1 MPSRARSTERPA
13 PQLRLSIQLGD
24 RVAAAPVARA
34 QLRRWVAAAV
44 ERDCAFT
51 LRLVDARE
59 GRTLNRLYRGRDYA
73 TNVLTFEYGED
84 AGFGEGDDGVVRADI
99 VICLPVA
106 AREARAQRK
115 APRDHLA
122 HLVVHGALHAQGW
135 DHERGAPEAAAME
148 ARERAILA
156 RFRIADPYAET

>member
-1 MPSRARSTERPA
+1 M
-13 PQLRLSIQLGD
+13 
-24 RVAAAPVARA
+24 ARA
-34 QLRRWVAAAV
+34 QLRRWVAAAI

-59 GRTLNRLYRGRDYA
+59 GRALNRAYRGRDYA
-73 TNVLTFEYGED
+73 TNVLTFEYGQD
-84 AGFGEGDDGVVRADI
+84 GGDDATHADI

-135 DHERGAPEAAAME
+135 DHERGEQEAADME